1 MIPKIS
7 VIVPVYNSE
16 RCISK
21 CIESILSQ
29 TFNNFELLLVD
40 DGSTDNSC
48 EICTFYSNIDERVK
62 VIKKQNGGVSSARNL
77 GLKNSVGQYISFI
90 DSDDWVSQ
98 FFLESLYKSIIEKDS
113 DFSMCGYYRV
123 FHDRKKPYGINISK
137 RLLEREYIEN
147 CLIKNVIYETEKIN
161 GLYSVW
167 NKLYKRSFIGK
178 LKFDESR
185 RTGEDWWF
193 NLYLLDKANSIAVV
207 NEPLYYYSINAN
219 KKSLSKEFYT
229 DRIWELVGKYHD
241 FLDFFKKYNILE
253 TDINTNRLK
262 VIINELVKARLNL
275 TDKAFK
281 MYLAEVV
288 KIEVFVNYFL

>member
-98 FFLESLYKSIIEKDS
+98 FF
-113 DFSMCGYYRV
+113 F
-123 FHDRKKPYGINISK
+123 
-137 RLLEREYIEN
+137 
-147 CLIKNVIYETEKIN
+147 
-161 GLYSVW
+161 
-167 NKLYKRSFIGK
+167 
-178 LKFDESR
+178 
-185 RTGEDWWF
+185 
-193 NLYLLDKANSIAVV
+193 
-207 NEPLYYYSINAN
+207 
-219 KKSLSKEFYT
+219 
-229 DRIWELVGKYHD
+229 
-241 FLDFFKKYNILE
+241 
-253 TDINTNRLK
+253 
-262 VIINELVKARLNL
+262 
-275 TDKAFK
+275 
-281 MYLAEVV
+281 
-288 KIEVFVNYFL
+288 